1 MYQVWIVRQDQ
12 KPADA
17 LQSGDDVSVCGDC
30 PLRRSVCYVSI
41 IHAPRAVYEAYKLG
55 SYHHMRPVDVPT
67 DKPIRLG
74 AYGDPGAVPTAVWRA
89 LPTMAG
95 RTGYTHQWRKRPALK
110 RLVMASCETE
120 EQTRQAQEAGWRTFR
135 VKTADAPVMTG
146 EIVCPASSEAGM
158 RTTCE
163 RCRLC
168 DGSAGPNDRR
178 KSVVIN
184 AH

>member
-41 IHAPRAVYEAYKLG
+41 VHAPRAVYEAYKLG
-55 SYHHMRPVDVPT
+55 SYHHMRPADVPT

-74 AYGDPGAVPTAVWRA
+74 AYGDPGAVPMSVWRA
-89 LPTMAG
+89 LPTVAG

-110 RLVMASCETE
+110 RLVMASVET
-120 EQTRQAQEAGWRTFR
+120 TAQAKQAHAAGWRTFR
-135 VKTADAPVMTG
+135 TTRPGDPLMPG
-146 EIVCPASSEAGM
+146 EISCPASAEAGK
-158 RTTCE
+158 RTTCAD
-163 RCRLC
+163 CGLC
-168 DGSAGPNDRR
+168 DGSQGPNDQRANIA
-178 KSVVIN
+178 IN
-184 AH
+184 VH